1 MNVFGFLRR
10 RKDIRAV
17 VQTLRDHGIA
27 VTGPFRRR
35 NGTFVYSLSG
45 CVVTEHELLHLANAR
60 KLHPAGVSELTAKII
75 KNSH

>member
-35 NGTFVYSLSG
+35 NGTFVYTLSG
-45 CVVTEHELLHLANAR
+45 CVVTEHELLNLANAR
-60 KLHPAGVSELTAKII
+60 KLNPAGVSELTAKII